1 MNVAVS
7 TESHKKAGRPKP
19 VVLAILDGWGYRVEK
34 TDNAIALANVPTWN
48 RFLATCPHGLVETSG
63 LDVGLPPGQ
72 MGNSEVGHMN
82 IGAGRVMMQ
91 DLPRIDAAI
100 ETGAIQSNPALSDFI
115 AKLKASGGTAH
126 MIGLLSPGGVHS
138 HMDQMA
144 ALARIISGAGVPVAI
159 HALMDGRDTPPSS
172 GLGFMEAFQKQI
184 AGLARTKIATVG
196 GRYYG
201 MDRDK
206 RWDRVEKAYA
216 AMTEAK
222 GHHAAD
228 PLAAIRASY
237 DERVT
242 DEFMLPAAIGDYR
255 GMQDGDGVL
264 MANFRADR
272 ARQIL
277 SALLWPAFDGFAR
290 ARVITF
296 AAATG
301 LTEYSQA
308 HNTFM
313 TVMFPAESGGHT
325 LGQIISEAGLKQLRI
340 AETEKYAHV
349 TFFLNGGVEQEFPG
363 EERILIQS
371 PKVATYDLQPEMSA
385 PDVTDRI
392 VEAIESGRFDAI
404 IVNYANGDM
413 VGHTG
418 ILAAAIKAAETI
430 DACLTRLEAALKKA
444 GGTMLICAD
453 HGNLELMK
461 DPATHEPHT
470 QHTVGVVPTVL
481 VNGPADVTALKNGR
495 LADIAPTVLAL
506 MQLPKPPAM
515 TGASLLIQHADA
527 QNAALLA
534 RRAGA

>member
-1 MNVAVS
+1 MNVALS
-7 TESHKKAGRPKP
+7 SESRPKP
-19 VVLAILDGWGYRVEK
+19 VVLAILDGWGHRVET
-34 TDNAIALANVPTWN
+34 TDNAIALANLPTWT
-48 RFLATCPHGLVETSG
+48 RLLATCPHSVVETSG

-100 ETGAIQSNPALSDFI
+100 TNGSLKTNPALTDFI
-115 AKLKASGGTAH
+115 AKLKASNGTAH

-144 ALARIISGAGVPVAI
+144 ALARIIDGAGVPVAI

-172 GLGFMEAFQKQI
+172 GLGFMEEFLKQI
-184 AGLARTKIATVG
+184 AGLKRTRIATVG

-206 RWDRVEKAYA
+206 RWDRVARAYVS
-216 AMTEAK
+216 MTDAK
-222 GHHAAD
+222 GNHAAD
-228 PLAAIRASY
+228 PLTAIRASY
-237 DERVT
+237 AARLT
-242 DEFMLPAAIGDYR
+242 DEFMLPAAIGDYK

-277 SALLWPAFDGFAR
+277 AALLWPTFDGFAR
-290 ARVITF
+290 PRTIAF
-296 AAATG
+296 AAASG

-313 TVMFPAESGGHT
+313 SVMFASESGAHT
-325 LGQIISEAGLKQLRI
+325 LGQVISDAGLKQLRI

-385 PDVTDRI
+385 PEVTDRI
-392 VEAIESGRFDAI
+392 VQAIESGRFDAI

-418 ILAAAIKAAETI
+418 ILSAAIKAAETI
-430 DACLTRLEAALKKA
+430 DACLARLEAALKKS
-444 GGTMLICAD
+444 GGTMLVCAD
-453 HGNLELMK
+453 HGNLEMMK
-461 DPATHEPHT
+461 DPETHEAHT
-470 QHTVGVVPTVL
+470 QHTVGSVPAVL
-481 VNGPADVTALKNGR
+481 VNGPAGVAHLKNGR
-495 LADIAPTVLAL
+495 LADIAPTVLEL
-506 MQLPKPPAM
+506 MKLPKPAVM
-515 TGASLLIQHADA
+515 SGTSLLVRAADA
-527 QNAALLA
+527 QNATSLA
-534 RRAGA
+534 SRAGA

>member
-1 MNVAVS
+1 MNVIS
-7 TESHKKAGRPKP
+7 TASRPKP
-19 VVLAILDGWGYRVEK
+19 VVLAILDGWGHRVEK
-34 TDNAIALANVPTWN
+34 SDNAIALANVPTWN
-48 RFLATCPHGLVETSG
+48 RLLATCPHSVVETSG

-100 ETGAIQSNPALSDFI
+100 ADGSLKKNAALTDFI
-115 AKLKASGGTAH
+115 AKMKTSGGTVH

-144 ALARIISGAGVPVAI
+144 ALARIIDGASVPVAI
-159 HALMDGRDTPPSS
+159 HALLDGRDTPPSS
-172 GLGFMEAFQKQI
+172 GLGFMERFLKSI
-184 AGLARTKIATVG
+184 GGLARVKIATVG
-196 GRYYG
+196 GRYYA

-206 RWDRVEKAYA
+206 RWDRVERAYV
-216 AMTEAK
+216 AMTDAK
-222 GHHAAD
+222 APSFGD

-237 DERVT
+237 DARMT
-242 DEFMLPAAIGDYR
+242 DEFMLPAVIGAYR
-255 GMQDGDGVL
+255 GMKDGDGVL

-277 SALLWPAFDGFAR
+277 AALLWPTFDGFAR
-290 ARVITF
+290 ARVVRF

-308 HNTFM
+308 HNRFM
-313 TVMFPAESGGHT
+313 TVMFAAEAGGRT
-325 LGQIISEAGLKQLRI
+325 LGQVLSEAGLKQLRI

-349 TFFLNGGVEQEFPG
+349 TFFLNGGVEAEFPG
-363 EERILIQS
+363 EERILIPS

-385 PDVTDRI
+385 AEVTDRI
-392 VEAIESGRFDAI
+392 VAAIEQNRFDAI

-430 DACLTRLEAALKKA
+430 DACLARLEAALKKS
-444 GGTMLICAD
+444 GGAMLVCAD
-453 HGNLELMK
+453 HGNLEMMK
-461 DPATHEPHT
+461 DPETHEAHT
-470 QHTVGVVPTVL
+470 QHTVGVVPAVL
-481 VNGPADVTALKNGR
+481 VNGPASVERLKDGR
-495 LADIAPTVLAL
+495 LADIAPTVLEL
-506 MQLPKPPAM
+506 MKLEKPAEM
-515 TGASLLIQHADA
+515 TGSSLLVRRADA
-527 QNAALLA
+527 CDAASATSRANA
-534 RRAGA
+534 

>member
-1 MNVAVS
+1 MNVAAS
-7 TESHKKAGRPKP
+7 IESHKKADRPKP
-19 VVLAILDGWGYRVEK
+19 VVLAILDGWGHRIEA
-34 TDNAIALANVPTWN
+34 TDNAIALANLPTWN

-91 DLPRIDAAI
+91 DLPRIDTAI
-100 ETGAIQSNPALSDFI
+100 ENGAIKNNPALAAFI
-115 AKLKASGGTAH
+115 AKLKTSGGTAH

-144 ALARIISGAGVPVAI
+144 ALARIIDGAGVPVAI

-184 AGLARTKIATVG
+184 AGLTLTKIVTVG

-206 RWDRVEKAYA
+206 RWDRVEKAYV

-222 GHHAAD
+222 GNHAPD
-228 PLAAIRASY
+228 PVTAIRTSY
-237 DERVT
+237 EARMT
-242 DEFMLPAAIGDYR
+242 DEFMLPATIGDYK
-255 GMQDGDGVL
+255 GMRDGDGVL

-277 SALLWPAFDGFAR
+277 SALLWPTFDGFAR
-290 ARVITF
+290 PRIITF
-296 AAATG
+296 AAAVG

-308 HNTFM
+308 HNKFM
-313 TVMFPAESGGHT
+313 SVMFPAESGAHT

-363 EERILIQS
+363 EERILIPS

-385 PDVTDRI
+385 PEVTDRI
-392 VEAIESGRFDAI
+392 VDAIENARFDAI

-430 DACLTRLEAALKKA
+430 DACLARLETALKKT

-453 HGNLELMK
+453 HGNLEMMK
-461 DPATHEPHT
+461 DPATDEPHT
-470 QHTVGVVPTVL
+470 QHTVGVVPAVL
-481 VNGPADVTALKNGR
+481 VNGPTDVEGLRDGR

-506 MQLPKPPAM
+506 MQLTKPPEM
-515 TGASLLIQHADA
+515 SGASLLVRHADA
-527 QNAALLA
+527 QDAASLA
-534 RRAGA
+534 RRAIA

>member
-19 VVLAILDGWGYRVEK
+19 VVLAILDGWGHRIET
-34 TDNAIALANVPTWN
+34 TDNAIAQANVPTWN
-48 RFLATCPHGLVETSG
+48 RFLATCPHAVVETSG

-100 ETGAIQSNPALSDFI
+100 TSGAINHNPALGDFI
-115 AKLKASGGTAH
+115 AKLKVSGGTAH

-144 ALARIISGAGVPVAI
+144 ALARIIDSAGIPVAI
-159 HALMDGRDTPPSS
+159 HALLDGRDTPPSS
-172 GLGFMEAFQKQI
+172 GLGFMETFQKQI
-184 AGLARTKIATVG
+184 AGLARTKIVTVG

-206 RWDRVEKAYA
+206 RWDRVEKAYV

-222 GHHAAD
+222 GNHAAD
-228 PLAAIRASY
+228 PLSAIRSSY
-237 DERVT
+237 DARMT
-242 DEFMLPAAIGDYR
+242 DEFMLPAAIGDYK

-290 ARVITF
+290 PRIVSF
-296 AAATG
+296 AAAVG

-308 HNTFM
+308 HNKFM
-313 TVMFPAESGGHT
+313 SVMFPAESGAHT

-363 EERILIQS
+363 EERILIPS

-385 PDVTDRI
+385 PEVTDRI
-392 VEAIESGRFDAI
+392 VEAIENSRFDAI

-430 DACLTRLEAALKKA
+430 DACLARLEAALKKS
-444 GGTMLICAD
+444 GGTMLVCAD
-453 HGNLELMK
+453 HGNLEMMK

-470 QHTVGVVPTVL
+470 QHTVGVVPAVL
-481 VNGPADVTALKNGR
+481 VNGPAGVEHLKDGR
-495 LADIAPTVLAL
+495 LADIAPTVLEL
-506 MQLPKPPAM
+506 MKLPKPAEM
-515 TGASLLIQHADA
+515 TGASLLVCHADA
-527 QNAALLA
+527 QDAASLA